1 MEIDYRCNDHER
13 RRLLSDSTTLNGI
26 DYLEVVDHDA
36 PAGTPRQRTLLVHLF
51 NGVGAA
57 GLRVANVRIDRR
69 PGAAPVAPVW
79 AYPHGELPPT
89 LLRPA
94 EGTLAD
100 QLDAL
105 DAEERKRLVV
115 VRTDSEGDYTD
126 YRLSLVSS
134 PVDES
139 PPASFDRLLSQIDF
153 SFKVECESD
162 FDCAPI
168 ARCLPERPSPPPID
182 YLSKDYAS
190 FRRLMLDR
198 LAVVMPEW
206 REQSAADIEMT
217 MVELLAYAA
226 DQLSYRQDAVATEA
240 YLGTARLRP
249 SIRRHGRLLDYT
261 LHDGCN
267 ARTWVAL
274 DVSEDRKLEAA
285 SAAGRVRFLTRCD
298 ERAIAG
304 PDTRWS
310 AALRTEQPTVFEPLA
325 DRMLYRGNNVID
337 LYTWGDESCCLPK
350 GATRA
355 TLLDDGPQQVRL
367 RAGDVIVLEEV
378 LGPETGRARDADVL
392 HRQAVRLTR
401 VTPAATPSPGNPD
414 ELDPPVQRH
423 DPLTGKA
430 IVEIEWS
437 VGDALRFPL
446 CVSAVVAGKPV
457 AQVSRVRGN
466 VVPVDHG
473 RTVEG
478 ESLDPG
484 AAPGD
489 APYRPLV
496 PDGDLTSVVHYDP
509 TIARAGPAWLDLAQ
523 DPAEARP
530 AVALAGDDAH
540 WIPRPDLLS
549 SSRFDTHFVVETQD
563 DGSARLR
570 FGDGEH
576 GRPPTAGQSLTV
588 QLRTGN
594 GSVGNVSAEAIV
606 HAVVTAAG
614 DTVGPWGPASAVRN
628 PIAATGGVDPESI
641 EDARLYA
648 PEAFRVQERAV
659 SLDDWADI
667 ARRHPEVQRA
677 TARLRWTG
685 SWYTV
690 FVTVDRFGGR
700 PVDDAFAVELRGFLE
715 RYRLAGIDLEVR
727 PPQFVPLDVAFGVCV
742 SPGYRRADVARALL
756 DVLSAGERED
766 GGRGFFHPDNLT
778 FGDTIYLSRIVD
790 LAMELPG
797 VEWVDF
803 DPGTKLDRPLDIRFR
818 RLGRTPAGELEAG
831 RIELGGLEVGRLD
844 NDPSA
849 PENGRIELYM
859 DGGL

>member
-1 MEIDYRCNDHER
+1 MELDYLCSQHER
-13 RRLLSDSTTLNGI
+13 RRLLSESTALNGI

-51 NGVGAA
+51 NEIAVP
-57 GLRVANVRIDRR
+57 GLRVANVRIDRH
-69 PGAAPVAPVW
+69 PGAAPVKPVW
-79 AYPHGELPPT
+79 AYPHAELPAT

-94 EGTLAD
+94 EDELAD

-105 DAEERKRLVV
+105 TAEERKRLLL
-115 VRTDSEGDYTD
+115 VRTDSEGDYTE
-126 YRLSLVSS
+126 YRLSIVRSR
-134 PVDES
+134 VDEA
-139 PPASFDRLLSQIDF
+139 PPDKFDRLLSQIDF

-162 FDCAPI
+162 FDCAP
-168 ARCLPERPSPPPID
+168 ADRCVPERPAEPPID
-182 YLSKDYAS
+182 YLAKDYAS

-206 REQSAADIEMT
+206 HERSPADLEVAL
-217 MVELLAYAA
+217 VELLAYSA

-249 SIRRHGRLLDYT
+249 SIRRHGRLLDYR

-274 DVSEDRKLEAA
+274 EVTGSAKLERV
-285 SAAGRVRFLTRCD
+285 SGAGRLRFLTRCD
-298 ERAIAG
+298 ERAIDG
-304 PDTRWS
+304 QDTRWEV
-310 AALRTEQPTVFEPLA
+310 ALRTERPTVFEPVA
-325 DRMLYRGNNVID
+325 GRTLYEGNNLIHV
-337 LYTWGDESCCLPK
+337 YTWGDERCCLPK

-355 TLLDDGPQQVRL
+355 TLLDEGTERVRL

-378 LGPETGRARDADVL
+378 LGPETGRARDADVR

-401 VTPAATPSPGNPD
+401 VTPAATPSPNHPD
-414 ELDPPVQRH
+414 ELDPPAKLL

-437 VGDALRFPL
+437 ARDALRFPL
-446 CVSAVVAGKPV
+446 CVSAEVAGKPV
-457 AQVSRVRGN
+457 VDVSLVRGN
-466 VVPVDHG
+466 VVLADHG
-473 RTVEG
+473 RTIEDG
-478 ESLDPG
+478 LDPLIAPEG
-484 AAPGD
+484 APFRPFLPG
-489 APYRPLV
+489 A
-496 PDGDLTSVVHYDP
+496 DLTSAVTYIP
-509 TIARAGPAWLDLAQ
+509 TVAHAWPAWLDLAQ
-523 DPAEARP
+523 DPAEALP
-530 AVALAGDDAH
+530 AVSLSGDGAE
-540 WIPRPDLLS
+540 WTPQPDLLAS
-549 SSRFDTHFVVETQD
+549 DRFSTDFVVETED

-576 GRPPTAGQSLTV
+576 GRAPTPGKKLMV
-588 QLRTGN
+588 RLRTGS
-594 GSVGNVSAEAIV
+594 GSAGNVSAGALV
-606 HAVVTAAG
+606 HAVVTTPDGKVA
-614 DTVGPWGPASAVRN
+614 PWASAGSVRN
-628 PIAATGGVDPESI
+628 PMAAVGGVDPEPV

-648 PEAFRVQERAV
+648 PEAFRVQQRAV
-659 SLDDWADI
+659 SLEDYAEV

-677 TARLRWTG
+677 AARLRWTG

-700 PVDDAFAVELRGFLE
+700 PIDDAFAAELRRFLE

-727 PPQFVPLDVAFGVCV
+727 PPRFVPLDIAFGVCV
-742 SPGYRRADVARALL
+742 TPGYRRADVERALL
-756 DVLSAGERED
+756 EALSAGELPG
-766 GGRGFFHPDNLT
+766 GGRGFFHPDNFT
-778 FGDTIYLSRIVD
+778 FGNTVYLSQIVD

-818 RLGRTPAGELEAG
+818 RLGRTAAGELEAG
-831 RIELGGLEVGRLD
+831 RIVLGDLEVARLD

-849 PENGRIELYM
+849 PENGRVELYL